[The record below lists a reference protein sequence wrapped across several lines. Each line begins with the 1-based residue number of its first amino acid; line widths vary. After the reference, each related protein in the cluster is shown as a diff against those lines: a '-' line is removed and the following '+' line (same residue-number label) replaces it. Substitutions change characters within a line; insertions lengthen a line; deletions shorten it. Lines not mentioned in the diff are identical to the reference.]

1 MKRLSAFFQL
11 HFYIAIG
18 ILCFVFCM
26 SGSAEAKG
34 WRFPVGL
41 TVVTG
46 YGDVVD
52 LYENNLEA
60 AGYSAEDSWHVP
72 VGVAFQ
78 PYYEFDS
85 GFRIGTGFGPMSY
98 LLTSGA
104 DDDPYFFTFPINANL
119 GFTLFP
125 DSSAAPYIR
134 AGVMYHLAAGD
145 YVDGSSPGVFGAVG
159 IELMRDRKVSLG
171 IEVGFD
177 ASEIDFEKYDDQDPS
192 EVTIEDIR
200 PYRAMISLFAAF

>member
-1 MKRLSAFFQL
+1 MKRLLVFFQL
-11 HFYIAIG
+11 NCCIAFG
-18 ILCFVFCM
+18 ILCFVACI

-41 TVVTG
+41 TGVTG

-52 LYENNLEA
+52 LYEDNLEA
-60 AGYSAEDSWHVP
+60 AGYDAEDSWNIP
-72 VGVAFQ
+72 VGVSFQ

-98 LLTSGA
+98 LMTAGA
-104 DDDPYFFTFPINANL
+104 DDNFYFFTFPVNANL

-125 DSSAAPYIR
+125 KSSVAPYVR

-145 YVDGSSPGVFGAVG
+145 YVDGASPGLFGAVG
-159 IELMRDRKVSLG
+159 IEFMRDRKVSFG

-177 ASEIDFEKYDDQDPS
+177 ASEIDFEKHYRNS
-192 EVTIEDIR
+192 SRMTIEEIR
-200 PYRAMISLFAAF
+200 PYEVMISLFAAF